1 MALFVG
7 FFKHSLNLGRTP
19 FFSFVV
25 SCCLLFGF
33 GFGFGVGLADAEP
46 LTQRFPAV
54 VSVSQPQAAEAG
66 AEILRKGGDA
76 VDAAMAI
83 QYALGVTE
91 PQSSGI
97 GGGSFIL
104 VWRAL
109 DHSAWFID
117 GREAA
122 PMAVSANQFEAFNF
136 DQASMTGLSVGVPG
150 TVAAFQVAHTR
161 WGNLASGENLEPA
174 IALAEKGFPL
184 GKYVAKM
191 LADKKYQPRLNEAA
205 RAIFMPNGRPIEAGE
220 TLIQTDLA
228 RTLRLIADSPA
239 QFYRGEIAQ
248 AIIEAQRGSRVGPGG
263 EGRMQLQDLLRY
275 EVRVRKPLEG
285 QYRGF
290 KVLTA
295 PSPSAGGTTLLETL
309 GMLEQFP
316 LSDQKLGYGE
326 VSPRTWHTLIES
338 LRLAS
343 ADRLRYLGDD
353 KQTSIP
359 TQQLLS
365 PAYLKSR
372 AAKISD
378 QVIKEVSYDS
388 FEQEKGRNT
397 THFSVVDHDGNIVLV
412 TSTIDFIW
420 GTGILVP
427 GWGFFLN
434 NELTDFNL
442 KPEGPHLG
450 VELAPNDAAPGRR
463 PRSSMAPT
471 LLLKNDRP
479 YLGLGSPGSASI
491 ISTVLQ
497 TVVRT
502 VDFNQPLKLAV
513 ESPRF
518 AQTSPRDEASFESGW
533 HSDVLDGLSKVGH
546 SLKYEGRGMGSV
558 QAIEWLENGH
568 PHGVADSRR
577 DGTVIEIPLQ

>member
-1 MALFVG
+1 MPWFATSFKRGSKHDRALLLFVIV
-7 FFKHSLNLGRTP
+7 SYC
-19 FFSFVV
+19 FVAGI
-25 SCCLLFGF
+25 CF
-33 GFGFGVGLADAEP
+33 ADAETSP
-46 LTQRFPAV
+46 RRFSAV

-66 AEILRKGGDA
+66 AEILRRGGDA

-104 VWRAL
+104 VWRAK

-122 PMAVSANQFEAFNF
+122 PMAASPHQFEPFTF
-136 DQASMTGLSVGVPG
+136 DEASMTGLSVGVPG

-161 WGNLASGENLEPA
+161 WGNLGFGENIKPA
-174 IALAEKGFPL
+174 IDLAENGFPL
-184 GKYVAKM
+184 GKYVAKI

-205 RAIFMPNGRPIEAGE
+205 RAVFMPNGRPIEAGA
-220 TLIQTDLA
+220 LLVQKDLA
-228 RTLRLIADSPA
+228 RTLRLLADNPA

-248 AIIEAQRGSRVGPGG
+248 AIIEAQRTSRAGPGG
-263 EGRMQLQDLLRY
+263 EGRMQIQDLLRY

-285 QYRGF
+285 QYRGYTI
-290 KVLTA
+290 LTA

-316 LSDQKLGYGE
+316 IGDQKTGYGE
-326 VSPRTWHTLIES
+326 ASPRTWHTLIEA

-353 KQTSIP
+353 KQTPLP
-359 TQQLLS
+359 TDQLLS
-365 PAYLKSR
+365 KNYLKAR

-378 QVIKEVSYDS
+378 QVLKEVSYDS

-397 THFSVVDHDGNIVLV
+397 THFSVVDQEGNIVLV
-412 TSTIDFIW
+412 TSTVDYIW
-420 GTGILVP
+420 GTGMMVP

-442 KPEGPHLG
+442 KPEGPQLG
-450 VELAPNDAAPGRR
+450 MELAPNDAAPGRR

-471 LLLKNDRP
+471 LLLKNDQP
-479 YLGLGSPGSASI
+479 FEALGSPGSASI

-497 TVVRT
+497 TIVRT
-502 VDFNQPLKLAV
+502 VDFSQPLKSAV
-513 ESPRF
+513 EAPRF
-518 AQTSPRDEASFESGW
+518 AQTSPRDEPSFESGW

-546 SLKYEGRGMGSV
+546 VLKYEGRGMGSV
-558 QAIEWLENGH
+558 QALEWSADGR

-577 DGTVIEIPLQ
+577 DGTVIEVPVQ

>member
-1 MALFVG
+1 MSLFTSL
-7 FFKHSLNLGRTP
+7 FKHGFKPDRALVLAC
-19 FFSFVV
+19 VAV
-25 SCCLLFGF
+25 FGF
-33 GFGFGVGLADAEP
+33 TPRFSCADSELLPNHSLAH
-46 LTQRFPAV
+46 RYPAI

-66 AEILRKGGDA
+66 ADILRHGGDA
-76 VDAAMAI
+76 IDAAMAI

-104 VWRAL
+104 VWRAQ

-122 PMAVSANQFEAFNF
+122 PMATTPDQFEKLTF

-161 WGNLASGENLEPA
+161 WGNLPFSEDLQPA
-174 IALAEKGFPL
+174 IVLADQGFPL
-184 GKYVAKM
+184 GKYVSKM
-191 LADKKYQPRLNEAA
+191 LADKKFQPRLNEAA
-205 RAIFMPNGRPIEAGE
+205 RAVFMPEGRPIEAGE
-220 TLIQTDLA
+220 ILVQKDLA
-228 RTLRLIADSPA
+228 RTLKLLADNPA

-248 AIIEAQRGSRVGPGG
+248 AIIEAQQPSRVGPGG
-263 EGRMQLQDLLRY
+263 EGRMQIQDLLRY

-285 QYRGF
+285 QYRGY
-290 KVLTA
+290 KVLTV

-309 GMLEQFP
+309 GMLERFP
-316 LSDQKLGYGE
+316 LSDQKAGYGE
-326 VSPRTWHTLIES
+326 VSPRTWHTLIEA

-353 KQTSIP
+353 KQSVLP
-359 TQQLLS
+359 TEKLVS
-365 PAYLKSR
+365 GTYVKSR
-372 AAKISD
+372 AALITD
-378 QVIKEVSYDS
+378 QVLKEVSYDS

-397 THFSVVDHDGNIVLV
+397 THFSVVDHEGNIVLV
-412 TSTIDFIW
+412 TSTIDYIW
-420 GTGILVP
+420 GTGMMVP

-442 KPEGPHLG
+442 KPEGPKLG
-450 VELAPNDAAPGRR
+450 MELAPNDAAPGRR

-471 LLLKNDRP
+471 LLLKNDLP
-479 YLGLGSPGSASI
+479 FEGLGSPGSASI

-497 TVVRT
+497 TIVRT
-502 VDFNQPLKLAV
+502 VDFAQPLKSAV
-513 ESPRF
+513 EAPRF
-518 AQTSPRDEASFESGW
+518 AQTSPRDEPSFEPGW
-533 HSDVLDGLSKVGH
+533 HSDLLDGLSKVGH

-558 QAIEWLENGH
+558 QGLEWSPKGQ

-577 DGTVIEIPLQ
+577 DGTVIEVAVQ

>member
-1 MALFVG
+1 MTWFVNLFKQG
-7 FFKHSLNLGRTP
+7 SKKGRTL
-19 FFSFVV
+19 FYIGFIFS
-25 SCCLLFGF
+25 GF
-33 GFGFGVGLADAEP
+33 IPNIVFADHD
-46 LTQRFPAV
+46 TSSKQFPAI

-76 VDAAMAI
+76 IDAAMAI
-83 QYALGVTE
+83 QSALGVTE

-97 GGGSFIL
+97 GGGSFLL
-104 VWRAL
+104 VWRAQ

-122 PMAVSANQFEAFNF
+122 PMAASPNQFEAFSF
-136 DQASMTGLSVGVPG
+136 DEASKTGLAVGVPG

-161 WGNLASGENLEPA
+161 WGNLTFAENVQPA
-174 IALAEKGFPL
+174 IQLAEQGFPL
-184 GKYVAKM
+184 GKYVAKI
-191 LADKKYQPRLNEAA
+191 LADKKYQTRLNDAA
-205 RAIFMPNGRPIEAGE
+205 QAVFIPNGRPIEAGE
-220 TLIQTDLA
+220 LLVQKDLA
-228 RTLRLIADSPA
+228 RTLRLLADNPA

-248 AIIEAQRGSRVGPGG
+248 AIIEAQRPSRVGPGG
-263 EGRMQLQDLLRY
+263 EGRMQLQDLMRY

-285 QYRGF
+285 HYREI

-326 VSPRTWHTLIES
+326 LSPRTWHTLIEA
-338 LRLAS
+338 LRLSS

-353 KQTSIP
+353 KQTPVP
-359 TQQLLS
+359 TEKLLS
-365 PAYLKSR
+365 SSYLKAR
-372 AAKISD
+372 AGKISD
-378 QVIKEVSYDS
+378 QVLKEVTYDS

-397 THFSVVDHDGNIVLV
+397 THFSVVDHQGNIVLV
-412 TSTIDFIW
+412 TSTVDFIW
-420 GTGILVP
+420 GTGIMVP

-442 KPEGPHLG
+442 KPEGPKLG
-450 VELAPNDAAPGRR
+450 LDLAPNDVAPGRR

-471 LLLKNDRP
+471 LLLKNDLP
-479 YLGLGSPGSASI
+479 YEGLGSPGSASI
-491 ISTVLQ
+491 ISTILQ
-497 TVVRT
+497 TIIRT
-502 VDFNQPLKLAV
+502 VDFHQPLKMAV
-513 ESPRF
+513 EAPRF
-518 AQTSPRDEASFESGW
+518 AQTSPRDEPSFEYGW

-546 SLKYEGRGMGSV
+546 SLKYESRGMGSV
-558 QAIEWLENGH
+558 QALEWSEKGY

-577 DGTVIEIPLQ
+577 DGTVIEIPVQ

>member
-1 MALFVG
+1 MPWFATSFIRGSKHDRTLLLTLFVIG
-7 FFKHSLNLGRTP
+7 C
-19 FFSFVV
+19 FV
-25 SCCLLFGF
+25 SGICC
-33 GFGFGVGLADAEP
+33 ADAE
-46 LTQRFPAV
+46 TSTRRFSAV

-66 AEILRKGGDA
+66 AEILRRGGDA

-104 VWRAL
+104 VWRAK

-122 PMAVSANQFEAFNF
+122 PMAASPNQFESFTF
-136 DQASMTGLSVGVPG
+136 DEASMTGLSVGVPG

-161 WGNLASGENLEPA
+161 WGNLGFGENVQPA
-174 IALAEKGFPL
+174 IDLAENGFPL
-184 GKYVAKM
+184 GKYVAKI

-205 RAIFMPNGRPIEAGE
+205 RAVLMPNGRPIEAGE
-220 TLIQTDLA
+220 LLVQKDLA
-228 RTLRLIADSPA
+228 RTLRLLADNPA

-248 AIIEAQRGSRVGPGG
+248 AIIEAQRTSRAGPGG
-263 EGRMQLQDLLRY
+263 EGRMQIQDLLRY

-285 QYRGF
+285 HYRGY
-290 KVLTA
+290 KILTA

-316 LSDQKLGYGE
+316 IGDQKTGYGE
-326 VSPRTWHTLIES
+326 VSPRTWHTLIEA

-353 KQTSIP
+353 KQTPLP
-359 TQQLLS
+359 TDQLLS
-365 PAYLKSR
+365 KNYLKTR

-378 QVIKEVSYDS
+378 QVLKEVSYDVM
-388 FEQEKGRNT
+388 EQEKGRNT
-397 THFSVVDHDGNIVLV
+397 THFSVVDQEGNIVLV
-412 TSTIDFIW
+412 TSTIDYIW
-420 GTGILVP
+420 GTGMMVP

-442 KPEGPHLG
+442 KPEGPKLG
-450 VELAPNDAAPGRR
+450 MELAPNDAAPGRR

-471 LLLKNDRP
+471 LLLKNDQP
-479 YLGLGSPGSASI
+479 FEGLGSPGSASI

-497 TVVRT
+497 TIVRT
-502 VDFNQPLKLAV
+502 VDFAQPLKSAV
-513 ESPRF
+513 EAPRF
-518 AQTSPRDEASFESGW
+518 AQTSPRDEPSFESGW

-546 SLKYEGRGMGSV
+546 VLKYEGRGMGSV
-558 QAIEWLENGH
+558 QALEWSANGH

-577 DGTVIEIPLQ
+577 DGTVIEVPVQ